1 MASNSIV
8 TPQWVV
14 NEIGRQFLNKVV
26 LGSKVNR
33 SYDSQFKVK
42 GAKVGSTIQARLPQR
57 PRAGSGSQINKQPII
72 DQTTPISITDQT
84 NIGVELSTY
93 TLTLEKSEIQRTVI
107 IPAANAL
114 VQDMESKGFQRL
126 YKKVPNS
133 IGTVG
138 VSPTA
143 NLTYTQ
149 GVAKLMDL
157 TGNTDDLCAILSADQ
172 SAVIAD
178 AQKSNSN
185 VGFGNSSAM
194 KKGQFVMSNNLGVS
208 EWYAS
213 PNVAV
218 HTTGTFTA
226 STPLVNVAGGVT
238 EGSSSVV
245 TDGWASGA
253 SSLKEGDVFTFA
265 GVFEV
270 NAGNFSTT
278 GRQRQF
284 TVTANTSDST
294 GAMTI
299 TFSPPVYASGPQQ
312 NVDALPADNAG
323 ISVWGSALSNGTLST
338 TTSRQGLIFAP
349 DSFVLAMADAED
361 VDAPVCVF
369 ARDEEAGISM
379 RLTKSY
385 DLTNDNNLARL
396 DLFWGWSP
404 YRPEWTALRVQG
416 A

>member
-14 NEIGRQFLNKVV
+14 NEIGRQFLNRVI
-26 LGSKVNR
+26 LAGKVNR

-42 GAKVGSTIQARLPQR
+42 GAKVGTTIQARLPQR
-57 PRAGSGSQINKQPII
+57 PRAASGAAINKQPVI

-84 NIGVELSTY
+84 NIGIELSTY

-133 IGTVG
+133 AGTIG

-143 NLTYTQ
+143 GLTYSQ
-149 GVAKLMDL
+149 AVAKLKDL
-157 TGNTDDLCAILSADQ
+157 TGNADDLTAILSHDQ
-172 SAVIAD
+172 SAILAD
-178 AQKSNSN
+178 AQKAYFQPTGA
-185 VGFGNSSAM
+185 VASSFR
-194 KKGQFVMSNNLGVS
+194 KGQFGGEAYGVD
-208 EWYAS
+208 EWMAS
-213 PNVAV
+213 PNVAQ

-226 STPLVNVAGGVT
+226 STPLVNVTGGLV
-238 EGSSSVV
+238 EGASSVV

-253 SSLKEGDVFTFA
+253 TSLKEGDVFTFA
-265 GVFEV
+265 NVYEI
-270 NAGNFSTT
+270 NAANFSST

-284 TVTANTSDST
+284 VVTADCSDT
-294 GAMTI
+294 GGAMTI
-299 TFSPPVYASGPQQ
+299 SFFPPVYASGPQQ
-312 NVDALPADNAG
+312 NVDSLPADNAG
-323 ISVWGSALSNGTLST
+323 ISVWGSALSNGTLT
-338 TTSRQGLIFAP
+338 ATVSRQGLIFAP

-379 RLTKSY
+379 RLTKSF
-385 DLTNDNNLARL
+385 DISNDNNLARL
-396 DLFWGWSP
+396 DMFWGYSP